1 MNAVDLR
8 FTPDGKVESGNQSQP
23 TLTLYNGAGS
33 PQTVTLD
40 FSQMTQY
47 ASGSTVTNVSDGNGF
62 GNLASV
68 SIDEQG
74 RIIGSYTNDVKQVE
88 GQVAIAQF
96 SNASGLTKAGNSLY
110 QQSNNSGTPK
120 VGDNTT
126 LGVGLTTSALEM
138 SNVDIANEFSNMIT
152 TQRGFQ
158 SNSKIITVSDEM
170 LETLINMKR

>member
-1 MNAVDLR
+1 
-8 FTPDGKVESGNQSQP
+8 
-23 TLTLYNGAGS
+23 
-33 PQTVTLD
+33 
-40 FSQMTQY
+40 MTQY